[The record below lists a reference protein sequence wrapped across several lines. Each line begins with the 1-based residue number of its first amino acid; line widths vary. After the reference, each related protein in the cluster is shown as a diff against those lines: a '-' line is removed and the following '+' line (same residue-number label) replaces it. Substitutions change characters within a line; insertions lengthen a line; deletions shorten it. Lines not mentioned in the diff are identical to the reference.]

1 MKVAIGQFSATP
13 DKDVNFET
21 IVRMSEQAAGTGAG
35 LVVFPEYAMY
45 KQAVRDAAF
54 LDACEPL
61 DGPFATALRK
71 LAARLGVNLIV
82 GLCETIPGERRG
94 YNTVLAIDATGA
106 DIGLYR
112 KIHLYD
118 AFGGKES
125 TWIRPGETNQPL
137 VMRIGELTCG
147 LMICY
152 DIRFPELTRQIVDEG
167 ADVIVCPTAWTPG
180 ARKEDHWLTLVR
192 ARAIEN
198 TAYMIG
204 AGQAPPM
211 CTGGSLIVDPMGVV
225 VAEAGENETVIIAD
239 VSPERVRS
247 VRAKNPSL
255 EHRRYRIM
263 PLAQDEWLKS
273 AAAAAE

>member
-13 DKDVNFET
+13 DKDANFKT
-21 IVRMSEQAAGTGAG
+21 IVSMAEEAASLGAE
-35 LVVFPEYAMY
+35 LVVFPEYAMF
-45 KQAVRDAAF
+45 KQVLRDAAF

-61 DGPFATALRK
+61 DGPFPSGMRN
-71 LAARLGVNLIV
+71 LAARLGINLIV

-94 YNTVLAIDATGA
+94 FNTVLVISAKGEDL
-106 DIGLYR
+106 GLYR

-125 TWIRPGETNQPL
+125 TWIRPGGTDQPL

-147 LMICY
+147 MMICY
-152 DIRFPELTRQIVDEG
+152 DIRFPELTRRLVDEG

-180 ARKEDHWLTLVR
+180 VRKEDHWLTLVR

-211 CTGGSLIVDPMGVV
+211 CTGGSLIVDPMGII
-225 VAEAGENETVIIAD
+225 VAEAGENQTVIIAE

-247 VRAKNPSL
+247 VRTKNPSL
-255 EHRRYRIM
+255 EHRRYRVV
-263 PLAQDEWLKS
+263 PLGEDEWLKP
-273 AAAAAE
+273 ATTE